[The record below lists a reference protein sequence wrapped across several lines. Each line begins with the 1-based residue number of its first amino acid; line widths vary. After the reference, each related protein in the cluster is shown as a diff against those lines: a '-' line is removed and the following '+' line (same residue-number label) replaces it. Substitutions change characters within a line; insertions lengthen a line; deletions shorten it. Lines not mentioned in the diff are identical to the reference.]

1 MKKEAIYSYRVSFHI
16 KRRNI
21 SSVTIRANEEE
32 LKTGYVMGY
41 YTTQVTSWGRD
52 FRGGEFEEAIRKNV
66 IESIGPRRDG
76 WDVTI
81 DHIERIL

>member
-1 MKKEAIYSYRVSFHI
+1 MKKESIFSYRVTFHI

-21 SSVTIRANEEE
+21 SGVTVRANEAE
-32 LKTGYVMGY
+32 LKTGYVMSY

-52 FRGGEFEEAIRKNV
+52 FRGNEFNEAIRKN
-66 IESIGPRRDG
+66 ITETLGPRRG
-76 WDVTI
+76 EAITI

>member
-1 MKKEAIYSYRVSFHI
+1 MKKESIFSYRVSFHI

-21 SSVTIRANEEE
+21 SGVTIRTNEVE

-52 FRGGEFEEAIRKNV
+52 FRGNELNEAIWKNV
-66 IESIGPRRDG
+66 TESIGPRTG
-76 WDVTI
+76 AWDITI
-81 DHIERIL
+81 NHIERIL